1 MHSIPAVAW
10 KWTLQTAHLANL
22 ASQILRSLKGIWM
35 SDVMYLLLPPLSPSG
50 ASVVTPQTIRWL
62 TPLVR
67 RISLRPVM
75 KKAPLPPKFK
85 IEWQIS
91 QISEKSRARVFCSNG
106 KCWDRLSSLASLSQS
121 HHPWLNAW
129 VTECEESKNA
139 NCYSACLAWSCFHA
153 AIGLA
158 PWTKSLPG
166 DPSTRSRPMPST
178 MTWWGRTNED
188 FECLACL

>member
-139 NCYSACLAWSCFHA
+139 NCYSACLLDLASMRPSAWLHE
-153 AIGLA
+153 
-158 PWTKSLPG
+158 
-166 DPSTRSRPMPST
+166 RSR
-178 MTWWGRTNED
+178 
-188 FECLACL
+188 CLGIHPPGAAPCLQPWPDGEGQMKILNV